1 MSTEI
6 PPSGRGPESATK
18 LQILA
23 TEHWSLL
30 ASRSLAWNESFS
42 RAGMF
47 LSTLSGAIVALALV
61 AQATNFGSG
70 FTLFAL
76 VILPVVLFIGLTT
89 LIRLGGSNY
98 HDAMC
103 VIGMNRIRAGYLELA
118 PDLER
123 FFVMG
128 VHDDRPG
135 ITLTMALPPGTS
147 NMLHGFAATPA
158 VVSVINSVLVG
169 VIVALI
175 ALQLGLTTVGALI
188 LAVAGT
194 LVTMAALARYGM
206 RQMERGAAMLRP
218 IFPSPGDQ

>member
-1 MSTEI
+1 MR
-6 PPSGRGPESATK
+6 PPVPASLRRCGCRSSRPSIGVCWRADRWPGTSPSAAPGCSY
-18 LQILA
+18 L
-23 TEHWSLL
+23 
-30 ASRSLAWNESFS
+30 RF
-42 RAGMF
+42 
-47 LSTLSGAIVALALV
+47 SGAIVALALV
-61 AQATNFGSG
+61 AQATSFGSE

-89 LIRLGGSNY
+89 LVRLGGSNY

-103 VIGMNRIRAGYLELA
+103 VMGMNRIRAGYLELA

-128 VHDDRPG
+128 VHDDMKG
-135 ITLTMALPPGTS
+135 IGLTMAVEPGTS
-147 NMLHGFAATPA
+147 NLLHGFAATPA

-175 ALQLGLTTVGALI
+175 ALELGLSTVAALI
-188 LAVAGT
+188 VAVVGT
-194 LVTMAALARYGM
+194 LVMLATLSRYGM

-218 IFPSPGDQ
+218 IFPTPAGEE